1 MELPRTWTC
10 LCNLRHRPIF
20 RSRYAIGFDFFDF
33 LAVAPCSEMTF
44 MARFYPIVIGP
55 IVGGFVAENP
65 KLGWHFNF
73 WISLMFS
80 VLTLV
85 VGFFYTPET
94 VRT

>member
-1 MELPRTWTC
+1 
-10 LCNLRHRPIF
+10 
-20 RSRYAIGFDFFDF
+20 
-33 LAVAPCSEMTF
+33 MTF